1 MNQDHLSATEVAMF
15 RTDSFSSRSI
25 EIGRHLLACK
35 ECRAKLPS
43 VTPQDFRDCV
53 LGADLPRL
61 DESEQEY
68 RFLNLPLLSFA
79 RVGAFAGFA
88 VLLLAGIYF
97 VGVQRLNSSRDIV
110 VRSNEPPIETVFE
123 VKPEGSVVG
132 TASGERDHA
141 ATRPTIQTDVTTPP
155 SNLKTRQ
162 VTTRKV
168 VTKAPEIRN
177 SEARGNLPCGGLR
190 SVGLEARLTETG
202 LLLRWNKVRGTVKLN
217 VYLSDLEEKLI
228 DHFETVDRIS
238 HLVSAKLDNET
249 VYSLRLIVTL
259 ESGERIVSESQN
271 FKVGDLTNNAKSGG
285 AVTVQKKTAA
295 TVRCVEA
302 KP

>member
-1 MNQDHLSATEVAMF
+1 MNQDHLSAAEVAMF
-15 RTDSFSSRSI
+15 REDSFSSRSI
-25 EIGRHLLACK
+25 EMGRHLLACK

-43 VTPQDFRDCV
+43 VTPQEFRDCV
-53 LGADLPRL
+53 LGADIPRL

-68 RFLNLPLLSFA
+68 RFLNLPILSFA

-97 VGVQRLNSSRDIV
+97 VGVQGLNSSGDIV
-110 VRSNEPPIETVFE
+110 VRSNEPPRETVFE
-123 VKPEGSVVG
+123 VKPEGSVAG
-132 TASGERDHA
+132 TTSGERDHA
-141 ATRPTIQTDVTTPP
+141 ATRPTIQTDLTTRS
-155 SNLKTRQ
+155 SNKKMSQ

-168 VTKAPEIRN
+168 ATKVPQVRN
-177 SEARGNLPCGGLR
+177 SETRGKLPCGGQR

-202 LLLRWNKVRGTVKLN
+202 LLLRWNKVRGTVKLS
-217 VYLSDLEEKLI
+217 VYLSDLDEKLI
-228 DHFETVDRIS
+228 DHFETVDRTS
-238 HLVSAKLDNET
+238 HLVSAKLENEN

-271 FKVGDLTNNAKSGG
+271 FKVGDLTNNAKSIG
-285 AVTVQKKTAA
+285 AVSVQKKTAA

>member
-1 MNQDHLSATEVAMF
+1 MNQDHLSAAEVAMF
-15 RTDSFSSRSI
+15 REDSFSSRSI

-43 VTPQDFRDCV
+43 VTPQEFRDCV
-53 LGADLPRL
+53 LGADIPRL

-68 RFLNLPLLSFA
+68 RFLNLPVLSYA
-79 RVGAFAGFA
+79 RVGAIAGFA

-97 VGVQRLNSSRDIV
+97 VSVQGLNSSGDIV

-123 VKPEGSVVG
+123 VKPEGSVAG
-132 TASGERDHA
+132 TSSGERDHA
-141 ATRPTIQTDVTTPP
+141 ATRSTIQTDLSTRP
-155 SNLKTRQ
+155 SNKKVSQ

-168 VTKAPEIRN
+168 ATKVPEVRN
-177 SEARGNLPCGGLR
+177 SETRGNLPCGGQR

-202 LLLRWNKVRGTVKLN
+202 LLLRWNKVRGTVKLS
-217 VYLSDLEEKLI
+217 VYLSDLDEKLI
-228 DHFETVDRIS
+228 DHFETVDRTS
-238 HLVSAKLDNET
+238 HLVSAKLENET

-271 FKVGDLTNNAKSGG
+271 FKVGDLTNNAKSIG
-285 AVTVQKKTAA
+285 AVSVQKKTAA

>member
-1 MNQDHLSATEVAMF
+1 MF
-15 RTDSFSSRSI
+15 RGDNFSSRSI

-43 VTPQDFRDCV
+43 VTPQKFRDCV
-53 LGADLPRL
+53 LGADIPRL

-68 RFLNLPLLSFA
+68 RFLNLPVLSFA

-97 VGVQRLNSSRDIV
+97 VGVHGLNSSRDIV

-177 SEARGNLPCGGLR
+177 SEARGKLPCGGQR
-190 SVGLEARLTETG
+190 FVGLEARLSETG
-202 LLLRWNKVRGTVKLN
+202 LLLRWDKVHGTVKLN
-217 VYLSDLEEKLI
+217 VYLSDLDEKLI
-228 DHFETVDRIS
+228 DHFETVDRTS

-249 VYSLRLIVTL
+249 VYRLRLIVTL
-259 ESGERIVSESQN
+259 ESGEKIVSESQN
-271 FKVGDLTNNAKSGG
+271 FRVGDLANNAKSNG
-285 AVTVQKKTAA
+285 AVSVQRKTAA

>member
-1 MNQDHLSATEVAMF
+1 MNQDHLSAAEVAMF
-15 RTDSFSSRSI
+15 REDSFSSRSI

-43 VTPQDFRDCV
+43 VTPQEFRDCV
-53 LGADLPRL
+53 LGADIPRL

-68 RFLNLPLLSFA
+68 RFLNFPVLSFA

-97 VGVQRLNSSRDIV
+97 VGVQGLNSSGDIV

-123 VKPEGSVVG
+123 VKPEGSV
-132 TASGERDHA
+132 ASTTSVVRDQA
-141 ATRPTIQTDVTTPP
+141 ATRPTIQTEVTTTPT
-155 SNLKTRQ
+155 NLKKSQ
-162 VTTRKV
+162 PITRKV
-168 VTKAPEIRN
+168 ATKGPEVRN
-177 SEARGNLPCGGLR
+177 SETRGKLPCGGQR

-217 VYLSDLEEKLI
+217 VYLSDLDEKLI
-228 DHFETVDRIS
+228 DHFETVDQTS
-238 HLVSAKLDNET
+238 HVVSAKLDNET

-271 FKVGDLTNNAKSGG
+271 FKVGDLTNNAKSSG
-285 AVTVQKKTAA
+285 AVSVQKKTAA

>member
-1 MNQDHLSATEVAMF
+1 MNQDHLSAAEVAMF
-15 RTDSFSSRSI
+15 REDSFSSRSI

-35 ECRAKLPS
+35 ECRTKLPS
-43 VTPQDFRDCV
+43 VTPQEFRDCV
-53 LGADLPRL
+53 LSANGERL

-97 VGVQRLNSSRDIV
+97 VGVQGVTSSGDIV

-123 VKPEGSVVG
+123 VKPKGSVDG
-132 TASGERDHA
+132 TTSDERDHA
-141 ATRPTIQTDVTTPP
+141 ATRPTIQTDVTTTP

-168 VTKAPEIRN
+168 VTKVPEVRN
-177 SEARGNLPCGGLR
+177 SETRGKLPCGGQR

-217 VYLSDLEEKLI
+217 VYLSDLDEKLI
-228 DHFETVDRIS
+228 DHFETVDKTS
-238 HLVSAKLDNET
+238 HVVSAKLDNET
-249 VYSLRLIVTL
+249 VYKLRMIVTL
-259 ESGERIVSESQN
+259 ESGERILSESQT
-271 FKVGDLTNNAKSGG
+271 FKVGDLTNNAQSNG
-285 AVTVQKKTAA
+285 AVSVQKKTAA